1 VVAKHALTTRRFHA
15 ATLIVPMTL
24 VNRQYFDE
32 IIGALGQFLIG
43 QPGNGPELGCQL
55 RKGLVHAR
63 RPEAGGPW
71 SFRRDTG
78 CRQRRL
84 SGWFRSAAAP
94 RVRSSAI
101 AFTREGCHCAPCYL
115 SKTTTSPAGE
125 GGSLLAMS
133 RQTFIFVG
141 VLARD
146 DDLIRL
152 IEQELGASF
161 RHEEGSGS
169 FVRVGS
175 TAVYLGAHEFDDDD
189 IAWPGGSDIP
199 LYSGYPAM
207 LEIRDTG
214 GGRQRQQVI
223 GCRLFRALGS
233 AGRWPAVYID
243 DMQQVLASFRP
254 DDEAGD
260 CSAPPAS

>member
-1 VVAKHALTTRRFHA
+1 
-15 ATLIVPMTL
+15 
-24 VNRQYFDE
+24 
-32 IIGALGQFLIG
+32 
-43 QPGNGPELGCQL
+43 
-55 RKGLVHAR
+55 
-63 RPEAGGPW
+63 
-71 SFRRDTG
+71 
-78 CRQRRL
+78 
-84 SGWFRSAAAP
+84 
-94 RVRSSAI
+94 
-101 AFTREGCHCAPCYL
+101 
-115 SKTTTSPAGE
+115 
-125 GGSLLAMS
+125 MS

-141 VLARD
+141 ALARD
-146 DDLIRL
+146 DDLIHL

-207 LEIRDTG
+207 MEIRDTG

-223 GCRLFRALGS
+223 GGQLFRALES

-254 DDEAGD
+254 EDDGGD
-260 CSAPPAS
+260 YSAPPAS